1 MFRLGSL
8 SFIIN
13 VRLGLG
19 SLSFQHSPEIFGS
32 AKVVTATTSKHFRKQ
47 ILKTLEQW
55 NNFCSQSIIKTCL
68 SDSDRRTLPV
78 IQTLSQND

>member
-19 SLSFQHSPEIFGS
+19 SLSFQHSPEILGS

-47 ILKTLEQW
+47 ILKTLEQ
-55 NNFCSQSIIKTCL
+55 
-68 SDSDRRTLPV
+68 
-78 IQTLSQND
+78 